1 MTAPEN
7 VYEIEIAAT
16 PERIWDAITDPQQTR
31 QYFYGALSK
40 SDWTVGSPWTS
51 ESEEGEVYLDGE
63 ILEIDPPRRL
73 VHTLRVVQDPI
84 AAAEAPSTVEWQI
97 TPMGD
102 RCRLTMTHTGR
113 GPATIEYTS
122 GGWNTILGGLKQ
134 LLETG
139 AGVGAA
145 M

>member
-40 SDWTVGSPWTS
+40 SDWTVGSSWTS

-84 AAAEAPSTVEWQI
+84 AAGEAPSTVEWQI
-97 TPMGD
+97 TPLGD
-102 RCRLTMTHTGR
+102 KCRLTMTHTGR

-122 GGWNTILGGLKQ
+122 GGWNTILGGLKE

-139 AGVGAA
+139 SGVGAA

>member
-7 VYEIEIAAT
+7 IYEIEIATT

-31 QYFYGALSK
+31 QYFHGALSK
-40 SDWTVGSPWTS
+40 SDWTVGSRWTS

-73 VHTLRVVQDPI
+73 VHTFRVVWDPT
-84 AAAEAPSTVEWQI
+84 AALETPSTVEWQI
-97 TPMGD
+97 TPVGD
-102 RCRLTMTHTGR
+102 KCRLTMTHTGR
-113 GPATIEYTS
+113 GPATMEYTA
-122 GGWNTILGGLKQ
+122 GGWNTILNGLKQ

-139 AGVGAA
+139 SIVGAA

>member
-16 PERIWDAITDPQQTR
+16 PERIWDAITDPAQTR
-31 QYFYGALSK
+31 QYFHGALSK
-40 SDWTVGSPWTS
+40 SDWTVGSRWTS
-51 ESEEGEVYLDGE
+51 ESADGEVYLDGE

-73 VHTLRVVQDPI
+73 VHTFRVVWDPI
-84 AAAEAPSTVEWQI
+84 AAAEAPSRVEWVI
-97 TPMGD
+97 TLLGD
-102 RCRLTMTHTGR
+102 KCRLTMIHTGR
-113 GPATIEYTS
+113 GPATLEYTG
-122 GGWNTILGGLKQ
+122 GGWNTILGGLKE

-139 AGVGAA
+139 SVVGAA

>member
-1 MTAPEN
+1 MPAPEN
-7 VYEIEIAAT
+7 VYEIEIATT

-40 SDWTVGSPWTS
+40 SDWTVGSRWTS
-51 ESEEGEVYLDGE
+51 ESEDGEVYLDGE

-73 VHTLRVVQDPI
+73 VHTLHVVHEAA
-84 AAAEAPSTVEWQI
+84 AAAEAPSRIEFEITQIGNRCQLTV
-97 TPMGD
+97 
-102 RCRLTMTHTGR
+102 THTGR

-122 GGWNTILGGLKQ
+122 GGWNTILGGLKE

-139 AGVGAA
+139 QVVGAA

>member
-7 VYEIEIAAT
+7 VYEVEITTT
-16 PERIWDAITDPQQTR
+16 PERLWKAITDPEQTR

-40 SDWTVGSPWTS
+40 SDWQVGSRWTS

-73 VHTLRVVQDPI
+73 VHTLHVVHEPA
-84 AAAEAPSTVEWQI
+84 AAAEAPSRVEWEI
-97 TPMGD
+97 TPIGD

-113 GPATIEYTS
+113 GPATTEYTA
-122 GGWNTILGGLKQ
+122 GGWNTILGGLKE

-139 AGVGAA
+139 SVVGAA